1 MAVVSAFWNRR
12 IRCRIGLDWTT
23 ESATALA
30 RLWPP
35 PPPLAVLSCLH
46 QGMQLLLLSVFSSAI
61 DRDGRN
67 PLGELAS

>member
-23 ESATALA
+23 ESATALPSHG
-30 RLWPP
+30 LGPP
-35 PPPLAVLSCLH
+35 AVLSCLH
-46 QGMQLLLLSVFSSAI
+46 QGMQLLIVFSAAQSIETDAT
-61 DRDGRN
+61 

>member
-1 MAVVSAFWNRR
+1 MSDW
-12 IRCRIGLDWTT
+12 IRLDDG
-23 ESATALA
+23 ERHCPRTALA
-30 RLWPP
+30 P